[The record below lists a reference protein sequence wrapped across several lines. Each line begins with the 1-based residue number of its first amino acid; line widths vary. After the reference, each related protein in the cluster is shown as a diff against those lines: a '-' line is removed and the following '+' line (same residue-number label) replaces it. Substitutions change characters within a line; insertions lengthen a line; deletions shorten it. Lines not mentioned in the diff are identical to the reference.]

1 MTHYIVDTHALVWFL
16 EKSSKLG
23 KDARKTLLDPDS
35 IIVVPTIVLAEIRFL
50 FAKEKFRVSL
60 DHVFSVIKDN
70 PKCIIYPL
78 DTDIV
83 NIIPTTLEIHDA
95 IITGTAL
102 FFEKMSDSEDVVVI
116 TKDRVVIESGL
127 VKTVW

>member
-23 KDARKTLLDPDS
+23 KDARKALLDTDS
-35 IIVVPTIVLAEIRFL
+35 IIVIPSIVLAEIRFL
-50 FAKEKFRVSL
+50 FAKEKFRASL
-60 DHVFSVIKDN
+60 EHVFSVIEDN
-70 PKCIIYPL
+70 PGCIIHPL
-78 DTDIV
+78 DADIV
-83 NIIPTTLEIHDA
+83 IIMPTALEIHDA

-102 FFEKMSDSEDVVVI
+102 FFEKKSDSEDVIVI
-116 TKDRVVIESGL
+116 TKDREIIESGL

>member
-1 MTHYIVDTHALVWFL
+1 MTHHIVDTHALVWFL

-23 KDARKTLLDPDS
+23 KDARKALIDPDS
-35 IIVVPTIVLAEIRFL
+35 IIVIPSIVLAEIRFL
-50 FAKEKFRVSL
+50 FAKEKVRASL
-60 DHVFSVIKDN
+60 DHVFNVIRDN
-70 PKCIIYPL
+70 PGCIIHPL

-83 NIIPTTLEIHDA
+83 IIMPTTLEIHDA

-102 FFEKMSDSEDVVVI
+102 FFENKFDPEDVVVI
-116 TKDRVVIESGL
+116 TKDKEIIESRL

>member
-23 KDARKTLLDPDS
+23 KDARKALLDPDS
-35 IIVVPTIVLAEIRFL
+35 IIVIPTIVLAEIRFL
-50 FAKEKFRVSL
+50 FAKEKFRASL
-60 DHVFSVIKDN
+60 DHVFSVIEDN

-83 NIIPTTLEIHDA
+83 NIMPTTLEIHDA

-102 FFEKMSDSEDVVVI
+102 FFEKKSDSEDVVVI
-116 TKDRVVIESGL
+116 TKDRGIIESRL
-127 VKTVW
+127 LKTVW